1 MRPTD
6 FRFVEQLQVRGPVSD
21 GAGLFFKT
29 PELGYF
35 DAALGGYWRAL
46 ALPYA
51 AAMAQ
56 LQGVLRLRRTSIEFH
71 APARIGDM
79 LDIGLR
85 CQRVGRAS
93 ISFAGA
99 VFRGDRRLFGGE
111 MVCVFADAATRAA
124 RPVPPALRQLLEG
137 FEAGE
142 PVVQLRTGDW
152 AALGPEASAVR
163 TAVFVEEQGI
173 APEDE
178 WDAADQGAWHVVV
191 SNRLGQPVG
200 TGRLLRDGAG
210 VGRIGR
216 MAVLRSLRGAGIGQA
231 VIEALQ
237 DAARARGD
245 RELRLSA
252 QRSAEGFYRRL
263 GYAPH
268 GAPFDE
274 VGIAHIG
281 MARRLDRGLDGD
293 QMSSASA

>member
-6 FRFVEQLQVRGPVSD
+6 FRFAEQLQVRGPVSD
-21 GAGLFFKT
+21 GAGLVFKT

-35 DAALGGYWRAL
+35 DTVLSGYWRAL

-56 LQGVLRLRRTSIEFH
+56 LQGVLRLRRTMVEFH
-71 APARIGDM
+71 APVHIGEV

-85 CQRVGRAS
+85 CQRVGRSS
-93 ISFAGA
+93 INFAGA
-99 VFRGDRRLFGGE
+99 VFRGDRRLLSGE

-152 AALGPEASAVR
+152 AALGHDAAAVR

-173 APEDE
+173 APEEE
-178 WDAADQGAWHVVV
+178 WDAADQSAWHAVV

-200 TGRLLRDGAG
+200 TGRLLQDGAG

-216 MAVLRSLRGAGIGQA
+216 MAVLRPLRGAGIGEA
-231 VIEALQ
+231 VIEALEN
-237 DAARARGD
+237 AARARGD

-263 GYAPH
+263 GYVPY
-268 GAPFDE
+268 GAPFEE

-281 MARRLDRGLDGD
+281 MARRLDRRLDGD
-293 QMSSASA
+293 QMSSTSA